1 MNSLRETASSIWES
15 IKDTFRSGVNWVID
29 QVNGLI
35 SSINGLSIDLP
46 SLTGGAPTHVGFNIE
61 PISHFARGVENFGG
75 GFAVINED
83 RRGELVHLPDGST
96 VVPHDESIQQALQV
110 GNGGITIRIDTMN
123 VRSQQDIDAVAD
135 KLVEKIR
142 LYGMNRMKGAT
153 I

>member
-1 MNSLRETASSIWES
+1 M
-15 IKDTFRSGVNWVID
+15 
-29 QVNGLI
+29 
-35 SSINGLSIDLP
+35 
-46 SLTGGAPTHVGFNIE
+46 
-61 PISHFARGVENFGG
+61 
-75 GFAVINED
+75 
-83 RRGELVHLPDGST
+83 
-96 VVPHDESIQQALQV
+96 QV